1 MDKKEICVVVP
12 IYKAA
17 IDSDEAKSL
26 TQALKIFSNY
36 SIIFSHPKSLDLT
49 NFLRACEGFKN
60 CSFMSFDDK
69 NFIGVRSYS
78 NLLCQREFYE
88 KFSQFRF
95 MLIYQ
100 LDAYAFADE
109 LQHWCEKGFDYI
121 GAPWF
126 KNFDQSGKETEF
138 LPYAG
143 NGGFS
148 LRNVQ
153 KILQVMDRD
162 LSFAEFLKFRKIL
175 RKYRTKSYKKILS
188 PLQLFLSFFLGKR
201 KFHQVVEIYSRL
213 YSIPFEDYFFAQIL
227 REIFP
232 DFRSATYQEAIAFS
246 FEVQPE
252 KLFELNGNKLPFGCH
267 AWQKYSPKFFEKF
280 IK

>member
-1 MDKKEICVVVP
+1 MVP
-12 IYKAA
+12 IYKAS
-17 IDSDEAKSL
+17 IDNAEHKSL
-26 TQALKIFSNY
+26 SQALKVFSNY
-36 SIIFSHPKSLDLT
+36 SIIFSHPESLDLT
-49 NFLRACEGFKN
+49 NYRRACEGSKN
-60 CSFMSFDDK
+60 CSFISFANE
-69 NFIGVRSYS
+69 NFISVRSYS
-78 NLLCQREFYE
+78 NLLCRHEFYE
-88 KFSQFRF
+88 KFRQFSF

-109 LQHWCEKGFDYI
+109 LERWCEKGFDYI

-153 KILQVMDRD
+153 KILQVMDRN
-162 LSFAEFLKFRKIL
+162 LSLFEFLKFRKTL
-175 RKYRTKSYKKILS
+175 QKYCTKSYKKILS
-188 PLQLFLSFFLGKR
+188 PLQLFLNFLLGER
-201 KFHQVVEIYSRL
+201 KFYEVVNTYSRL
-213 YSIPFEDYFFAQIL
+213 YSIPFEDYFFAQII

-232 DFRSATYQEAIAFS
+232 DFQSASYQEAIAFS

-267 AWQKYSPKFFEKF
+267 AWQKYSPKFWEKF